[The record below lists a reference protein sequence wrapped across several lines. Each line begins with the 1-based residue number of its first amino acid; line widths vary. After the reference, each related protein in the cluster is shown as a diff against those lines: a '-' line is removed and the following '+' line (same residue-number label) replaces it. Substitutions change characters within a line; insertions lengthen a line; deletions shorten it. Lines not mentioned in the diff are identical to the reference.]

1 MSVHIHTARHW
12 CASAF
17 LLVPAPLLLGWA
29 MAPGSTEPELAQVS
43 GQVTC
48 ADHPVTG
55 TIYFL
60 SDRGGTTHAVGSVKP
75 DGSFQLYMNGLRGRR
90 GAVPGTYRVVVR
102 PRVPDKT
109 GSRVDSKYRDPRTT
123 DLRVHVGPD
132 WNYVRFNLH

>member
-1 MSVHIHTARHW
+1 
-12 CASAF
+12 
-17 LLVPAPLLLGWA
+17 LE
-29 MAPGSTEPELAQVS
+29 PGSKDFEVAQVS
-43 GQVTC
+43 GRVTC
-48 ADHPVTG
+48 ADQPFSG
-55 TIYFL
+55 AIYFMP
-60 SDRGGTTHAVGSVKP
+60 DDKGGLNATGPVNP
-75 DGSFQLYMNGLRGRR
+75 DGSFQLYVNGELDRR